1 MVGVILKQEK
11 NMKQEKTMLHV
22 LATDKA
28 SVLPVGSL
36 NSGRVQFIGK
46 ETKIIGD
53 GKEAQVVFEVIPGG
67 VLVPYH
73 SQIIDYLKKGSLL
86 ALNVDTAIRAGVQVF
101 VPELNQSF

>member
-1 MVGVILKQEK
+1 MSKQEK
-11 NMKQEKTMLHV
+11 QLHV
-22 LATDKA
+22 LAIDKA

-46 ETKIIGD
+46 ETKIIGE
-53 GKEAQVVFEVIPGG
+53 GKEAQVIFEIIPEGVF
-67 VLVPYH
+67 VPYH

-86 ALNVDTAIRAGVQVF
+86 ALNVDTAIRAGVPVF